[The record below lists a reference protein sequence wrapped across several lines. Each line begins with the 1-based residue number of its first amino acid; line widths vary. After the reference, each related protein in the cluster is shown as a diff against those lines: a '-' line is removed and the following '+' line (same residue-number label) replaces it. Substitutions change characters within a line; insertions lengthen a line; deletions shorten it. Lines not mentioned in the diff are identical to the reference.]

1 MLLCKQK
8 SNMKKLIHFSFLS
21 LFLLSLKA
29 PAQQLFPDNSFG
41 TNGIAR
47 NNFAAGYDDCFA
59 LRAQSNGGLIAGGLT
74 TNFTQD
80 IIIVRYTSA
89 GVPDESF
96 GNEGRFIFDTL
107 GSTEML
113 NFITIQP
120 DDKIL
125 FAGYSLRNNVRR
137 GLVGRLNANGTPDAT
152 FGENGVIEFRATL
165 TTSFT
170 EAGSVKV
177 HTDGSVF
184 VTGTTTAGNLERAF
198 VKKFNALGEEDSSF
212 GTNGYVD
219 VFFGISNSRNYGL
232 DLEVM
237 PDGGVLM
244 LGRYFITRF
253 QMGLA
258 KFTPEGVL
266 DNTFIGQGKTFFDFT
281 LGQNYA
287 QRLIR
292 LPDNSFYA
300 LAYCNATGVD
310 YQNYIGKFNA
320 DGTADNEYGT
330 NGRFNFS
337 TDTDGNFIWDA
348 VAFNDNLLI
357 TDYSFGATTTFSN
370 VHLISAEG
378 EKVAAFGNNGSFIL
392 SGLTTYGQGVTFIGN
407 EIFYA
412 GAEYNADTEAFNF
425 FVRKLSDAGS
435 IDNSFGTNGAVVT
448 AYSRANVSPVAMYK
462 SAAGDIFTIGTV
474 RNNNNDQYVAKYNN
488 QGVFDAS
495 FGNGGVSAANLGG
508 NEEVKDITV
517 LENGEAVVIA
527 ERGTVSLTFTG
538 LGTFT
543 GPGNYSLMRI
553 TPNSGFQTGTATNT
567 NINPTQF
574 TRGLRVREMPDG
586 KLVVLATSTTAN
598 QRAGYLLRHNS
609 DLTLDNSFG
618 DQGNGRIELNSLS
631 FDEGFSGFFI
641 TSDGQFI
648 VASSTGSGFRIRK
661 VNSAGD
667 ADLQFGATLPGRSDY
682 FGLHSD
688 GLDHLRAINVYPYEG
703 GFYVLGLRGLDNY
716 AVAKMSNSGF
726 LQSYIALPEFK
737 SARGLIVETN
747 GSFTAYGVN
756 TDDAWVLS
764 KRDSNGNPIISFGTD
779 GIFTVNAY
787 NDFTRAAAVIAE
799 SNGGFTLLSGQR
811 SGINGFD
818 NALLRL
824 NPESPTSVSGSAVI
838 EPVLFPN
845 PLSGSEL
852 YIRTNEAHQEITSIY
867 LMDMKGRKIEIDQFT
882 VEGNK
887 IKISLPLSLIP
898 GIYHLEAKHHKGSY
912 VMKFFKD

>member
-1 MLLCKQK
+1 MKQ
-8 SNMKKLIHFSFLS
+8 LIRVTFFYLS
-21 LFLLSLKA
+21 LWSLNA
-29 PAQQLFPDNSFG
+29 SAQQLFPDNSFG

-59 LRAQSNGGLIAGGLT
+59 LRAQSNGGLIAGGIT

-89 GVPDESF
+89 GMPDESF
-96 GNEGRFIFDTL
+96 GHEGKFIFDTL

-137 GLVGRLNANGTPDAT
+137 GIVGRLNANGTPDT
-152 FGENGVIEFRATL
+152 EFGLNGVIEFTATL

-170 EAGSVKV
+170 EVGSIKV

-184 VTGTTTAGNLERAF
+184 VTGTTTAGTLERAF

-219 VFFGISNSRNYGL
+219 LFFGVSNSRNYGL
-232 DLEVM
+232 DLEVL
-237 PDGGVLM
+237 PDGSVLM

-258 KFTPEGVL
+258 KFTPQGIL
-266 DNTFIGQGKTFFDFT
+266 DNTFTGQGKTFFDFT
-281 LGQNYA
+281 PGQNYA
-287 QRLIR
+287 RRLIL

-300 LAYCNATGVD
+300 LAFCNATGVA

-320 DGTADNEYGT
+320 DGTANTEYGT
-330 NGRFNFS
+330 NGIFNFS

-357 TDYSFGATTTFSN
+357 TDYSIGVSTTFSN
-370 VHLISAEG
+370 VHLVSAEG
-378 EKVAAFGNNGSFIL
+378 EKVTTFGNNGSFIL
-392 SGLTTYGQGVTFIGN
+392 NGLTTYGQGVTFIGN

-412 GAEYNADTEAFNF
+412 GAEFNTGTSAYNF
-425 FVRKLSDAGS
+425 FVRKLSDVGS
-435 IDNSFGTNGAVVT
+435 IDNSFGINGAVIT
-448 AYSRANVSPVAMYK
+448 SYSRANVIPVAMYK
-462 SAAGDIFTIGTV
+462 SATGDIFTVGTL

-488 QGVFDAS
+488 AGVFDAG
-495 FGNGGVSAANLGG
+495 FGNGGVSSANLGG
-508 NEEVKDITV
+508 TEEVKDITV

-527 ERGTVSLTFTG
+527 ERGIVTLTFTG

-553 TPNSGFQTGTATNT
+553 LPNSGFQTTTATNT
-567 NINPTQF
+567 NINSTQF
-574 TRGLRVREMPDG
+574 TRGLRVRETSGG
-586 KLVVLATSTTAN
+586 KLVVLAMSTTAN

-609 DLTLDNSFG
+609 NLTLDDSFG
-618 DQGNGRIELNSLS
+618 NQGNGRIELNSLS
-631 FDEGFSGFFI
+631 FDEFFSSFFI
-641 TSDGQFI
+641 TNDEQFI
-648 VASSTGSGFRIRK
+648 VVSSTGSGFRVRK
-661 VNSAGD
+661 VNSTGG
-667 ADLQFGATLPGRSDY
+667 ADLQFGETLPGRSDY
-682 FGLHSD
+682 FGQHSD
-688 GLDHLRAINVYPYEG
+688 GLDHLRSINVYPFDG
-703 GFYVLGLRGLDNY
+703 GFYVLGIRGLDNY

-726 LQSYIALPEFK
+726 FQGYIALSEFTRV
-737 SARGLIVETN
+737 RGLNVEAN

-764 KRDSNGNPIISFGTD
+764 KRDANGDLFTLFGSD
-779 GIFTVNAY
+779 GIYTASAY
-787 NDFTRAAAVIAE
+787 DDFTSAAAVVAE

-811 SGINGFD
+811 SGLNGFD
-818 NALLRL
+818 NSLLRL
-824 NPESPTSVSGSAVI
+824 NPEMPTTVSASAKLQ
-838 EPVLFPN
+838 PVLYPN
-845 PLSGSEL
+845 PLSGREL
-852 YIRTNEAHQEITSIY
+852 SVRMDETVKKDISGIY
-867 LMDMKGRKIEIDQFT
+867 LIDLKGRKNAVDQFAI
-882 VEGNK
+882 EGNI
-887 IKISLPLSLIP
+887 IKVNLPMSLNP
-898 GIYHLEAKHHKGSY
+898 GIYHLEIRSHSGSQ
-912 VMKFFKD
+912 VMKFIKD